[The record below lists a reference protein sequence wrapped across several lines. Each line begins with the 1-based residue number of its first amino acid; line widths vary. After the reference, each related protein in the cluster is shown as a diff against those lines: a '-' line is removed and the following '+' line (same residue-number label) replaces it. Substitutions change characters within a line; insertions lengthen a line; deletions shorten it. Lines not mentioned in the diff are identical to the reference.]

1 MFQVDAT
8 DLAGRKGR
16 LKTNHGFID
25 TPAIL
30 PVVHPVR
37 QEIPCSRIRS
47 LGFPAVMTNAYV
59 TYKKYGA
66 EAERRGIHDI
76 IGFDG
81 PVMTDSGGYQVLEYG
96 KVDVTPIQ
104 IAKFQ
109 EAIGSDIGITLDRPT
124 GLKATEQYA
133 KRTVQE
139 TYLAARESM
148 GAVTRDGMLWSGPV
162 QGGIHFSLVE
172 RSSRMMSRLNF
183 DMYALGSPTE
193 ILESYEFQLLVE
205 MILAAKKNLPLE
217 APLHLFGAGHPLTM
231 SLAVAL
237 GCDVFDSASYILYA
251 KGDRYMTEYGTSKLR
266 DLQFFACSCET
277 CLSYTP
283 EEVRSM
289 KKQDRTQV
297 LALHNLQ
304 ILSKEVRS
312 VHEAIEEGRLW
323 EYTGIKARSH
333 PAIWQAFRA
342 MGNSGDYLEDGTP
355 IFKERGIFLHDPP
368 DDRRPEVVRSA
379 NSIIQNIEFPRKK
392 SILVVFPEKEV
403 TPFYNSATYKLLNT
417 RLGSSIAK
425 AQVAFFLAP
434 FGLIPVEISDV
445 YPFSQ
450 YVSSLELSG
459 EIEEATIRRAL
470 KLINSWGPRLT
481 VLFDDDG
488 PYSHII
494 RKVASKIHA
503 SKVVQ
508 ASEPE
513 AVRQALTIL
522 LR

>member
-1 MFQVDAT
+1 MFQVEAT

-16 LKTNHGFID
+16 LKTKHGSID
-25 TPAIL
+25 TPVIL
-30 PVVHPVR
+30 PVIHPVR
-37 QEIPCSRIRS
+37 QEIPCSKIRS

-81 PVMTDSGGYQVLEYG
+81 VVMTDSGGYQVLEYG

-109 EAIGSDIGITLDRPT
+109 EAIGSDIAITLDRPT

-133 KRTVQE
+133 ERTIQE
-139 TYLAARESM
+139 TYLAAKESM
-148 GAVTRDGMLWSGPV
+148 RTITRDGVLWSGPV
-162 QGGIHFSLVE
+162 QGGIHYSLVE
-172 RSSRMMSRLNF
+172 RSSRLMSRLNF

-193 ILESYEFQLLVE
+193 ILESYEFLLLVE
-205 MILAAKKNLPLE
+205 MIMAAKKNLPLE

-237 GCDVFDSASYILYA
+237 GCDIFDSASYILYA
-251 KGDRYMTEYGTSKLR
+251 KGDRYMTEYGTAKLR
-266 DLQFFACSCET
+266 NLQFFACSCET

-283 EEVRSM
+283 EEVRSL
-289 KKQDRTQV
+289 KKQDRTEV

-312 VHEAIEEGRLW
+312 VHEAMEEGRLW

-333 PAIWQAFRA
+333 PAMWRAFRA
-342 MGNSGDYLEDGTP
+342 MGNYADFLEDGTP
-355 IFKERGIFLHDPP
+355 TFKERGIFLHDPP

-392 SILVVFPEKEV
+392 SILVVFAEKEV
-403 TPFYNSATYKLLNT
+403 TPFYNTSVYRHLST
-417 RLGSSIAK
+417 RLTHLISK
-425 AQVAFFLAP
+425 AQVSFLLAP

-459 EIEEATIRRAL
+459 EVEEATITRAL
-470 KLINSWGPRLT
+470 ELINSWGPRLT
-481 VLFDDDG
+481 VFFDDDG
-488 PYSHII
+488 PYSRII
-494 RKVASKIHA
+494 RKLASKIHA
-503 SKVVQ
+503 SEVVQ

-513 AVRQALTIL
+513 AVTEALTKL